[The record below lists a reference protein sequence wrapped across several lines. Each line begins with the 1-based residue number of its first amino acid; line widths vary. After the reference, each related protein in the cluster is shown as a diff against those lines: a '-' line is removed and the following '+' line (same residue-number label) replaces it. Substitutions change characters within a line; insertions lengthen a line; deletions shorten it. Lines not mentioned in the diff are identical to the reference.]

1 MTISLTFPDGAKR
14 EFPSGITGV
23 EIAKGISP
31 SLLKRTVAMALD
43 GTVVDLAD
51 PITADAKIELL
62 NREDP
67 RALELIRHDTAH
79 VLAEAVQELFPGTQ
93 VTIGPV
99 IENGFFYDFARNEP
113 FTPEDFPAIEKKMR
127 EIIAR
132 DKPFTKEVWSR
143 DKAKDFFAAKG
154 EAYKVELVDAIPADQ
169 TLKMYA
175 QGDWIDLCRG
185 PHMTSVGK
193 VGNAF
198 KLMKVAGAYWR
209 GDSNNA
215 MLTRIYGTAFAP
227 AEIAITSG
235 CNQAY
240 VVTMMALARA
250 GDNVLLPT
258 PWYFN
263 HEMTLT
269 MLGVEPRPLPC
280 TPGSG
285 FVPDVE
291 TAEALIDERTR
302 AIVLVTPNNPT
313 GAVYPPETIAAF
325 AALCARR
332 GLWLVL
338 DETYRDFLPEGVAR
352 PHEMFAA
359 SGWQDSVIG
368 LYSFSK
374 AYAVPGWRL
383 GAITAGERVI
393 AQIGKVLGCVQIS
406 PVRAGQAAVT
416 WGIDGIRA
424 WRERN
429 RAEINDRASLF
440 REAMAPLNGWRV
452 LSAGA
457 YFAYVAHPFA
467 GAQAA
472 AVARRLAEERGV
484 LALPGPYFGPGQ
496 EDHLRIAIAN
506 VAADRIGLLG
516 ERLAGLS
523 A

>member
-1 MTISLTFPDGAKR
+1 MSSPAALNPDLLDTGTPPIPEAQGWARAYDGSRGPLVDLSQAVPGSPPPDALLRKLADAAAEPGSAR
-14 EFPSGITGV
+14 YGGITGDASLREGYAA
-23 EIAKGISP
+23 EIS
-31 SLLKRTVAMALD
+31 
-43 GTVVDLAD
+43 
-51 PITADAKIELL
+51 
-62 NREDP
+62 
-67 RALELIRHDTAH
+67 
-79 VLAEAVQELFPGTQ
+79 
-93 VTIGPV
+93 
-99 IENGFFYDFARNEP
+99 
-113 FTPEDFPAIEKKMR
+113 
-127 EIIAR
+127 
-132 DKPFTKEVWSR
+132 
-143 DKAKDFFAAKG
+143 
-154 EAYKVELVDAIPADQ
+154 
-169 TLKMYA
+169 
-175 QGDWIDLCRG
+175 
-185 PHMTSVGK
+185 
-193 VGNAF
+193 
-198 KLMKVAGAYWR
+198 
-209 GDSNNA
+209 
-215 MLTRIYGTAFAP
+215 RIYGTAFAP

-393 AQIGKVLGCVQIS
+393 AQIGKVLDCVQIS

-429 RAEINDRASLF
+429 RAEINARASLF
-440 REAMAPLNGWRV
+440 REAMAPPNGWRV

>member
-1 MTISLTFPDGAKR
+1 MSSPAALNPDLLDTGTPPIPEAQGWARAYDGSRGPLVDLSQAVPGSPPPDALLRKLADAAAEPGSTR
-14 EFPSGITGV
+14 YGGITGDASLREGYAA
-23 EIAKGISP
+23 EIS
-31 SLLKRTVAMALD
+31 
-43 GTVVDLAD
+43 
-51 PITADAKIELL
+51 
-62 NREDP
+62 
-67 RALELIRHDTAH
+67 
-79 VLAEAVQELFPGTQ
+79 
-93 VTIGPV
+93 
-99 IENGFFYDFARNEP
+99 
-113 FTPEDFPAIEKKMR
+113 
-127 EIIAR
+127 
-132 DKPFTKEVWSR
+132 
-143 DKAKDFFAAKG
+143 
-154 EAYKVELVDAIPADQ
+154 
-169 TLKMYA
+169 
-175 QGDWIDLCRG
+175 
-185 PHMTSVGK
+185 
-193 VGNAF
+193 
-198 KLMKVAGAYWR
+198 
-209 GDSNNA
+209 
-215 MLTRIYGTAFAP
+215 RIYGTAFAP
-227 AEIAITSG
+227 AETAITSG

-352 PHEMFAA
+352 PHEVFAA

-393 AQIGKVLGCVQIS
+393 AQIGKVLDCVQIS

-429 RAEINDRASLF
+429 RTEINARASLF

-467 GAQAA
+467 GARAA

-496 EDHLRIAIAN
+496 EGHLRIAIAN

>member
-1 MTISLTFPDGAKR
+1 MSSPAALNPDLLDTGTPPIPEAQGWARAYDGSRGPLVDLSQAVPGSPPPDALLRKLADVAAEPGSAR
-14 EFPSGITGV
+14 YGGITGDASLREGYAA
-23 EIAKGISP
+23 EIS
-31 SLLKRTVAMALD
+31 
-43 GTVVDLAD
+43 
-51 PITADAKIELL
+51 
-62 NREDP
+62 
-67 RALELIRHDTAH
+67 
-79 VLAEAVQELFPGTQ
+79 
-93 VTIGPV
+93 
-99 IENGFFYDFARNEP
+99 
-113 FTPEDFPAIEKKMR
+113 
-127 EIIAR
+127 
-132 DKPFTKEVWSR
+132 
-143 DKAKDFFAAKG
+143 
-154 EAYKVELVDAIPADQ
+154 
-169 TLKMYA
+169 
-175 QGDWIDLCRG
+175 
-185 PHMTSVGK
+185 
-193 VGNAF
+193 
-198 KLMKVAGAYWR
+198 
-209 GDSNNA
+209 
-215 MLTRIYGTAFAP
+215 RIYGTAFAP

-393 AQIGKVLGCVQIS
+393 AQIGKVLDCVQIS

-429 RAEINDRASLF
+429 RAEINARASLF

>member
-1 MTISLTFPDGAKR
+1 MSSPAALNPDLLDTGTPPIPEAQGWARAYDGSRGPLVDLSQAVPGSPPPDALLRKLADAAAEPGSTR
-14 EFPSGITGV
+14 YGGITGDASLREGYAA
-23 EIAKGISP
+23 EIS
-31 SLLKRTVAMALD
+31 
-43 GTVVDLAD
+43 
-51 PITADAKIELL
+51 
-62 NREDP
+62 
-67 RALELIRHDTAH
+67 
-79 VLAEAVQELFPGTQ
+79 
-93 VTIGPV
+93 
-99 IENGFFYDFARNEP
+99 
-113 FTPEDFPAIEKKMR
+113 
-127 EIIAR
+127 
-132 DKPFTKEVWSR
+132 
-143 DKAKDFFAAKG
+143 
-154 EAYKVELVDAIPADQ
+154 
-169 TLKMYA
+169 
-175 QGDWIDLCRG
+175 
-185 PHMTSVGK
+185 
-193 VGNAF
+193 
-198 KLMKVAGAYWR
+198 
-209 GDSNNA
+209 
-215 MLTRIYGTAFAP
+215 RIYGTAFAP

-393 AQIGKVLGCVQIS
+393 AQIGKVLDCVQIS

-429 RAEINDRASLF
+429 RTEINARASLF

-467 GAQAA
+467 GARAA